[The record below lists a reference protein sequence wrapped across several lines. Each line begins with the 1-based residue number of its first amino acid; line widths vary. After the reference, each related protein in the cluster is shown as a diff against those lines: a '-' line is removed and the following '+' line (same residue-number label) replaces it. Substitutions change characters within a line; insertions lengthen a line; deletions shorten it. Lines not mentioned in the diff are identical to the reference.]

1 MEKYVK
7 PVMEVIE
14 FEFADVITASGD
26 TRGIELQVEE

>member
-14 FEFADVITASGD
+14 CEFADVITASEI
-26 TRGIELQVEE
+26 RGIEIDQ